1 MQPSGPLGDVYG
13 ALVAL
18 GYKPSEFESL
28 LAAMDVERPTAD
40 LVKQALAA
48 LRRR

>member
-1 MQPSGPLGDVYG
+1 VYG